1 MVLGQ
6 RAVDWEKA
14 KIMARNK
21 EFKKFLPTLIFY
33 FNIVLQIGLFVIFLN
48 FFGIPAITK
57 YLKKETMIVY
67 SEEETNGIEA
77 PAITMLAE
85 KDTDNGFSL
94 GWNTV
99 GERVTNMVAFE
110 MFDLCMNAGFTDV
123 KTCVSNDTF
132 ELRQFLKEA
141 RLGLY
146 GGKLATSLFGD
157 PSISPL
163 WTEDMTVSFSGRYF
177 TLSISRTI
185 MRSEPEII
193 LFRVDSSSSFSYT
206 FFLHDENFFLMN
218 INPFSL
224 PSKRWQFKGNIL
236 NVSGYSHDLTLT
248 RHKRLNLEQRPCEKD
263 PAYSFTVC
271 VKEKLSARFGCRL
284 PWDKWSRYT
293 GPMTTV
299 HEAQRRRN
307 QPPPEPNTAR
317 QLVKALQR
325 VQSSCNLTL

>member
-1 MVLGQ
+1 
-6 RAVDWEKA
+6 
-14 KIMARNK
+14 MARSK

-57 YLKKETMIVY
+57 YLNKETMIVY

-77 PAITMLAE
+77 PAISMFAV
-85 KDTDNGFSL
+85 KDTDSGGFYV
-94 GWNTV
+94 GWETV
-99 GERVTNMVAFE
+99 GKSVTNMVSFKMFE
-110 MFDLCMNAGFTDV
+110 LCMNAGFTDV
-123 KTCVSNDTF
+123 KDCVSNDTF

-157 PSISPL
+157 PSTSPL

-185 MRSEPEII
+185 TRSEPEII
-193 LFRVDSSSSFSYT
+193 LFRVDSTSSFSYT
-206 FFLHDENFFLMN
+206 FFVHDENFFLLN

-236 NVSGYSHDLTLT
+236 NVSGYLA
-248 RHKRLNLEQRPCEKD
+248 QRPCEE
-263 PAYSFTVC
+263 V
-271 VKEKLSARFGCRL
+271 LL
-284 PWDKWSRYT
+284 
-293 GPMTTV
+293 
-299 HEAQRRRN
+299 
-307 QPPPEPNTAR
+307 TASPYASS
-317 QLVKALQR
+317 KIWLQA
-325 VQSSCNLTL
+325 SLG